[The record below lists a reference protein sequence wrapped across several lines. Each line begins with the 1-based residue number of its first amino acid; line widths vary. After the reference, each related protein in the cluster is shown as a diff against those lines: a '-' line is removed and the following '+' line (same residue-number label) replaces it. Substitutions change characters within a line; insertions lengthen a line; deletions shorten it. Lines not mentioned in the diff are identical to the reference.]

1 VWRGWCLGATLLCVG
16 STPTLTAQ
24 VSGGP
29 WLSVEAHVAPTATL
43 QRPDRPPHWLPP
55 VTSAVLPGI
64 GQFLH
69 GQNRGAVYLAVEGL
83 FLIRFFAFHA
93 EGRRESRQ
101 YHDLAFTV
109 ARATFQPMTRDTL
122 FEYFEQLGKFLE
134 SGPFDTDPG
143 PALVPPLDERTYNGS
158 IWSLARRTFL
168 PDPDSIA
175 DVDSE
180 EYQRA
185 LEFYRQRAVGPNF
198 QWSWRNA
205 GLEQDLYRQS
215 IRRSDEGFRQATQ
228 QLGLLLANHLI
239 SAIDAL
245 ITGRLRNN
253 DQMVD
258 VQAAVLTRSDGRW
271 HALAA
276 VLVRF

>member
-1 VWRGWCLGATLLCVG
+1 MWRGCCLGATLLCIVPG
-16 STPTLTAQ
+16 PRLAAQIATTPWQPPAPHARLTPTVPDTN
-24 VSGGP
+24 
-29 WLSVEAHVAPTATL
+29 
-43 QRPDRPPHWLPP
+43 RPALWIPP
-55 VTSAVLPGI
+55 VASAVVPGI

-69 GQNRGAVYLAVEGL
+69 GQNRGALYVAIEGL
-83 FLIRFFAFHA
+83 FLIRFLAFHA

-101 YHDLAFTV
+101 YRDLAYTV
-109 ARATFQPMTRDTL
+109 ARAPFVPVSRDTV
-122 FEYFEQLGKFLE
+122 FEYFEQLAKFVE

-143 PALVPPLDERTYNGS
+143 PALVPPLDENTYNGS
-158 IWSLARRTFL
+158 IWALARQTFL
-168 PDPDSIA
+168 PNPDSIA

-185 LEFYRQRAVGPNF
+185 LEFYRLRAVGPNF
-198 QWSWRNA
+198 LWSWRNA

-245 ITGRLRNN
+245 ITGRLRGSTRA
-253 DQMVD
+253 VD
-258 VQAAVLTRSDGRW
+258 VQAAVLGRSDGRW
-271 HALAA
+271 QAVAA
-276 VLVRF
+276 VAVRF